1 MADHHMPAPRSAG
14 FFSASHRDG
23 RRDGLATPERRRNSS
38 HEMGKSSVATSQR
51 EDDDGL
57 LHDDLLHDDRDHDHD
72 PLSSSHTE
80 VSSHADDAHA
90 HTHAHRE
97 ERAQKKHKGRLGG
110 GFLLHDA
117 FGGARLLGSRRQRAA
132 HVPTPAPPIPQLQL
146 GGRDASFEA
155 GPGPERSMRQS
166 SAPIRPSGEPANSP
180 PNTGHSAEGRM
191 LADSHHQEPHPVAD
205 LDSSQIVHMAL
216 SLSESRRLASRRTGH
231 RTAAPP
237 RLAPLPDASSSNNI
251 RQHLQQQRKLSRT
264 ETPSLLQ
271 EPSSGPLVPGSRG
284 SGNFQSSFEGAHDS
298 QYRYQ
303 FTASTLARAHKAKVH
318 LELWAQYR
326 RLLDVLPPL
335 KPGLERPTSGGSPD
349 SPFGAGSQALAV
361 TLGRQYNPLQ
371 YIRNRKVRA
380 RERKVIDGKRQGFSD
395 VDSVR
400 QWVDTVYRQKSIVGT
415 PLADD
420 GPSIPPYHS
429 AEEADMLLSPAD
441 TAARPRRPRVD
452 WFLDPCDVIADA
464 YWLEQNGHK
473 YLIEDRH
480 WRKIFPPISSD
491 FIRPLSREVE
501 ESSSKISP
509 FTTRDYEATETIPEV
524 KEFGLSKVRSEL
536 SHTSAKNRA
545 KQKFQNIKG
554 FHHRHA
560 SGGGGHHG
568 KDSSSEDSSS
578 DSDSESKKRAKLVR
592 KGTISS
598 NSNDLL
604 QKQMM
609 EMVAREARER
619 ELEESALVHNE
630 SADDRSIEQPSS
642 QIHSRRGSSVA
653 EISDSERRAAMFD
666 RLKQGSP
673 SRPSV
678 DAHHHSIS
686 PGKRLS
692 LPNSPEAV
700 PIRNGKSES
709 VASVD
714 TSPLYSRST
723 SPTRNPINKIK
734 QLMRDK
740 NGEARGGPLLDDPY
754 DDGEGRLSK
763 RETNLARSGST
774 STLGKG
780 RRQSSPAGKLPSG
793 SDSSKNLRPIASARL
808 RTDEGV
814 GLRGMFKGPRIDNVL
829 RGGVSKLGD
838 MIRKKDASGETPDLD
853 TTDESDSDRVRGRR
867 SEPMILS
874 RKPSTKI
881 QEGQPKHFLDT
892 MPEFRHMPSYRS
904 FANGGDKL
912 TKADGLANSGR
923 RPGELDLPRPP
934 QISIRSASSSAS
946 PPVSRKL
953 RLGGDSDVSDPE
965 SLLNNSIPDGVR
977 DADKRLN
984 SAISLSDKDNQHG
997 RSLSQHWSIAD
1008 RGMHGGPAKLTKREV
1023 ARMRALILSS
1033 GVMAMEMHR
1042 RAYEQHRPFSKEN
1055 LALNEATSQQ
1065 EPGGVPWTDIT
1076 RLTPHQV
1083 QVRLQLHEQKGPFCE
1098 MYPLAAQ
1105 TLGVA
1110 IQSWGQRWQS
1120 SADYFR
1126 DKTVHTLRTR
1136 VWEVRTHIADD
1147 LSEMARKAADEADE
1161 ISRDMALG
1169 QPLKIKHVVDT
1180 METMLQTRRR
1190 RFRWLRRGLWLTVEW
1205 LLVGFMWYV
1214 WFMVM
1219 ILRVFLGVGKGV
1231 LRGVKWLLW
1240 L

>member
-51 EDDDGL
+51 EDDD
-57 LHDDLLHDDRDHDHD
+57 DLLHDDDDHD

-80 VSSHADDAHA
+80 
-90 HTHAHRE
+90 
-97 ERAQKKHKGRLGG
+97 GRLGG

-117 FGGARLLGSRRQRAA
+117 FGGGRLLGSRRQRAA
-132 HVPTPAPPIPQLQL
+132 HTQTPAPPIPQLQL

-155 GPGPERSMRQS
+155 ERGMRQS

-216 SLSESRRLASRRTGH
+216 SLSESRRMASRRTGH

-237 RLAPLPDASSSNNI
+237 RLAPLPDGSSSNNI

-284 SGNFQSSFEGAHDS
+284 SGNFQSSFEGAYDS

-303 FTASTLARAHKAKVH
+303 FSASTLARAHKAKVH
-318 LELWAQYR
+318 LELWGQYR
-326 RLLDVLPPL
+326 RLLEVLPPL
-335 KPGLERPTSGGSPD
+335 KPGLERPTSGSSPD
-349 SPFGAGSQALAV
+349 SPFGVGSQALPV

-400 QWVDTVYRQKSIVGT
+400 QWVDTVYRQKSVVGT
-415 PLADD
+415 PLAED

-429 AEEADMLLSPAD
+429 AEEADMLLSSPAD
-441 TAARPRRPRVD
+441 TATRPRRPRVD

-480 WRKIFPPISSD
+480 WRKIFPPVSSD
-491 FIRPLSREVE
+491 LSRPLSREVE
-501 ESSSKISP
+501 ESGSKISP
-509 FTTRDYEATETIPEV
+509 FTTRDYEVNDTIPEG
-524 KEFGLSKVRSEL
+524 KEFGLSK
-536 SHTSAKNRA
+536 
-545 KQKFQNIKG
+545 NIKG

-578 DSDSESKKRAKLVR
+578 DGDSEPKKRAKLVR

-609 EMVAREARER
+609 EMVASEARER

-630 SADDRSIEQPSS
+630 SADDRSIEQPPSRF
-642 QIHSRRGSSVA
+642 HSRRGSSVA
-653 EISDSERRAAMFD
+653 EFSDSERKAATFD
-666 RLKQGSP
+666 SLKQASP
-673 SRPSV
+673 TRPGV

-692 LPNSPEAV
+692 LQNSPEAT
-700 PIRNGKSES
+700 PIRNGKS
-709 VASVD
+709 D
-714 TSPLYSRST
+714 RST

-740 NGEARGGPLLDDPY
+740 NGEARGGPLLDDAFE
-754 DDGEGRLSK
+754 DGDGRLSK

-774 STLGKG
+774 SKT
-780 RRQSSPAGKLPSG
+780 
-793 SDSSKNLRPIASARL
+793 LRPMASARL

-838 MIRKKDASGETPDLD
+838 MIRKKDAPGETLDPD
-853 TTDESDSDRVRGRR
+853 TTDESDSDRMRGRR
-867 SEPMILS
+867 STPMTLS

-881 QEGQPKHFLDT
+881 QQGQPKHFLDT
-892 MPEFRHMPSYRS
+892 MPEFRHMPSYRHL
-904 FANGGDKL
+904 ANGGEKL
-912 TKADGLANSGR
+912 TKADGR

-946 PPVSRKL
+946 PPISRKL
-953 RLGGDSDVSDPE
+953 RLGGDSDVSEPE
-965 SLLNNSIPDGVR
+965 SLLNNNNNNIPDGVR

-997 RSLSQHWSIAD
+997 RSLGHHWSIAD
-1008 RGMHGGPAKLTKREV
+1008 RGLHGGPAKLTKREV

-1042 RAYEQHRPFSKEN
+1042 RAYEQHKPFSKEN
-1055 LALNEATSQQ
+1055 LALNEATSQK
-1065 EPGGVPWTDIT
+1065 EPGGVPWTDIA

-1083 QVRLQLHEQKGPFCE
+1083 QVRLQLHEQKGPLCE

-1136 VWEVRTHIADD
+1136 VWEVRTHLADD

-1161 ISRDMALG
+1161 ISRDLALG

-1180 METMLQTRRR
+1180 MEKMLQTRRR

>member
-1 MADHHMPAPRSAG
+1 
-14 FFSASHRDG
+14 
-23 RRDGLATPERRRNSS
+23 
-38 HEMGKSSVATSQR
+38 MGKSSNATSQR
-51 EDDDGL
+51 DDDDL
-57 LHDDLLHDDRDHDHD
+57 FHDDQD

-80 VSSHADDAHA
+80 VSTHADDG
-90 HTHAHRE
+90 HAHRE

-117 FGGARLLGSRRQRAA
+117 FGGGRLLGSRRQRTA
-132 HVPTPAPPIPQLQL
+132 HSQAPAPPPPPQLQL
-146 GGRDASFEA
+146 GSGRDDAAAAAAFQAS
-155 GPGPERSMRQS
+155 PGPERGMRQS
-166 SAPIRPSGEPANSP
+166 SAPIRRSGEPANSP

-191 LADSHHQEPHPVAD
+191 FADSHHQEPHPVAD

-237 RLAPLPDASSSNNI
+237 RLAPLPDGSSSNNI

-264 ETPSLLQ
+264 DTPGLLQ
-271 EPSSGPLVPGSRG
+271 EPSSGALVPASRG
-284 SGNFQSSFEGAHDS
+284 SGNFQSSFEGSHDP
-298 QYRYQ
+298 QYRWQ
-303 FTASTLARAHKAKVH
+303 FSASTLARAHKAKVH

-326 RLLDVLPPL
+326 RLLEVLPPL
-335 KPGLERPTSGGSPD
+335 KPGLERPTSGSSPD

-395 VDSVR
+395 VDGVR
-400 QWVDTVYRQKSIVGT
+400 QWVDMVYQHMSMAGT

-420 GPSIPPYHS
+420 RSSIPPYHS
-429 AEEADMLLSPAD
+429 AEEADMLPSPAD

-480 WRKIFPPISSD
+480 WRKLFPPISSD
-491 FIRPLSREVE
+491 LSRPLSREVE

-509 FTTRDYEATETIPEV
+509 FTTRDNELTETITEG
-524 KEFGLSKVRSEL
+524 KEFALSKVRTEL
-536 SHTSAKNRA
+536 SHSSAKDRA

-568 KDSSSEDSSS
+568 KNSSSEDSSS
-578 DSDSESKKRAKLVR
+578 DSDSDPKKRAKLIR

-619 ELEESALVHNE
+619 ELEESALAHNE
-630 SADDRSIEQPSS
+630 SADDRSVGQPPSRFN
-642 QIHSRRGSSVA
+642 SRRGSSLA

-666 RLKQGSP
+666 MLKQGSP
-673 SRPSV
+673 THPSV

-692 LPNSPEAV
+692 LSNSPEAI

-709 VASVD
+709 IASVES
-714 TSPLYSRST
+714 SPLYSRSA

-734 QLMRDK
+734 QMMRDK
-740 NGEARGGPLLDDPY
+740 NGEARGGTSLDEAY
-754 DDGEGRLSK
+754 DDGENRLSK

-774 STLGKG
+774 STLGRG
-780 RRQSSPAGKLPSG
+780 RRQSSPAGKLVSG
-793 SDSSKNLRPIASARL
+793 LDSSKSLRPMASTRL

-814 GLRGMFKGPRIDNVL
+814 GLRGMFKGPRIDNVF

-838 MIRKKDASGETPDLD
+838 IIRKKDGPGETPDLD
-853 TTDESDSDRVRGRR
+853 TTDESDSDRIRGRK
-867 SEPMILS
+867 SIPTNLS

-881 QEGQPKHFLDT
+881 QEGHPKHFLDT
-892 MPEFRHMPSYRS
+892 MPEFRHMPSYRHLT
-904 FANGGDKL
+904 NGGEKL
-912 TKADGLANSGR
+912 TKANGSANSGR
-923 RPGELDLPRPP
+923 RPGELDLLRPP

-953 RLGGDSDVSDPE
+953 RLGDSDVSEPE
-965 SLLNNSIPDGVR
+965 SLSNNNIPDGVR

-984 SAISLSDKDNQHG
+984 SAISLSDKDHQHG
-997 RSLSQHWSIAD
+997 RSLGQHWSVAD
-1008 RGMHGGPAKLTKREV
+1008 RGLHGPVKLTKREV

-1042 RAYEQHRPFSKEN
+1042 RAYEKHKPFSKEN
-1055 LALNEATSQQ
+1055 LALNEAASQQ
-1065 EPGGVPWTDIT
+1065 EPAGIPWTDIA
-1076 RLTPHQV
+1076 RLTPYQV
-1083 QVRLQLHEQKGPFCE
+1083 QARLQLPEQQGPFCE

-1126 DKTVHTLRTR
+1126 DKTVHALRTR

-1161 ISRDMALG
+1161 ISRDLALG

-1180 METMLQTRRR
+1180 MEKMLQTRRR

-1219 ILRVFLGVGKGV
+1219 ILRIFLGVGKGV

>member
-1 MADHHMPAPRSAG
+1 
-14 FFSASHRDG
+14 
-23 RRDGLATPERRRNSS
+23 
-38 HEMGKSSVATSQR
+38 MGKSSVATSQR
-51 EDDDGL
+51 DD
-57 LHDDLLHDDRDHDHD
+57 DDLLHDDHD

-80 VSSHADDAHA
+80 ASTNADGG
-90 HTHAHRE
+90 HAHRE

-117 FGGARLLGSRRQRAA
+117 FGGGRLLGSRRQRAA
-132 HVPTPAPPIPQLQL
+132 HVQAPAPPTPQLQL
-146 GGRDASFEA
+146 GGGRDAAAFEA
-155 GPGPERSMRQS
+155 GPGPERGMRQS

-237 RLAPLPDASSSNNI
+237 RLAPLPDGSSSNNI
-251 RQHLQQQRKLSRT
+251 RQHLQQQRKFSRT
-264 ETPSLLQ
+264 DAPSLLQ
-271 EPSSGPLVPGSRG
+271 EPPSGALVPGSRG
-284 SGNFQSSFEGAHDS
+284 SGHFQSSFEGAHDP
-298 QYRYQ
+298 QYRWQ
-303 FTASTLARAHKAKVH
+303 FSASTLARAHKAKVH

-335 KPGLERPTSGGSPD
+335 KPGLERPPSGSSPD
-349 SPFGAGSQALAV
+349 SPLGAGSQALAV

-400 QWVDTVYRQKSIVGT
+400 HWVDTVYQQKSMVGT

-420 GPSIPPYHS
+420 GSSIPPYHF
-429 AEEADMLLSPAD
+429 AEEADMLHLPAD

-480 WRKIFPPISSD
+480 WRKIFPPIISSD
-491 FIRPLSREVE
+491 FSRPLSREVE

-509 FTTRDYEATETIPEV
+509 FTTRDSELTETIPEG
-524 KEFGLSKVRSEL
+524 KEFGLSKVRTEL
-536 SHTSAKNRA
+536 SHTSAKERA
-545 KQKFQNIKG
+545 KLKFQNIKG

-578 DSDSESKKRAKLVR
+578 DSDSEPKKRAKLVR

-619 ELEESALVHNE
+619 ELEESALAHNE
-630 SADDRSIEQPSS
+630 SADDRSIEQPPSRL
-642 QIHSRRGSSVA
+642 HSRRGSSVA

-673 SRPSV
+673 TRPSV

-692 LPNSPEAV
+692 LSNSPEAI

-709 VASVD
+709 VASVES
-714 TSPLYSRST
+714 SPLYSRST

-734 QLMRDK
+734 QMMRDK
-740 NGEARGGPLLDDPY
+740 NGEARGGPLLDDAY

-763 RETNLARSGST
+763 RESNLARSGST
-774 STLGKG
+774 STLGRG
-780 RRQSSPAGKLPSG
+780 RRQSSPAGKLTSG
-793 SDSSKNLRPIASARL
+793 IDSTSKNLRPMASTRL
-808 RTDEGV
+808 RPDEGV

-838 MIRKKDASGETPDLD
+838 MIRKKDAPGETLDLD

-867 SEPMILS
+867 STPMTLS
-874 RKPSTKI
+874 RQPSTKI
-881 QEGQPKHFLDT
+881 QEGQPKHFLDA
-892 MPEFRHMPSYRS
+892 MPEFRHMPSYRHL
-904 FANGGDKL
+904 ANGGEKL
-912 TKADGLANSGR
+912 TKADGSATSGR
-923 RPGELDLPRPP
+923 RPGSLDLLRPP

-965 SLLNNSIPDGVR
+965 SLLNNNIPDGVR

-997 RSLSQHWSIAD
+997 RSLGQHWSIAD
-1008 RGMHGGPAKLTKREV
+1008 RGLHGPAKLTKREV
-1023 ARMRALILSS
+1023 ARMRTLILSS

-1042 RAYEQHRPFSKEN
+1042 RAYEQHKPFSKEN
-1055 LALNEATSQQ
+1055 LALNEATSPK
-1065 EPGGVPWTDIT
+1065 EPGGVPWTDIA

-1126 DKTVHTLRTR
+1126 DKTVHALRTH
-1136 VWEVRTHIADD
+1136 VWEVRTHLADD

-1161 ISRDMALG
+1161 ISRDLALG

-1180 METMLQTRRR
+1180 MEKMLQTRRR

-1214 WFMVM
+1214 WFMVV

>member
-51 EDDDGL
+51 EDDD
-57 LHDDLLHDDRDHDHD
+57 DLLHDDHD

-80 VSSHADDAHA
+80 VSSHADDGHAQAHA
-90 HTHAHRE
+90 HAHRE

-117 FGGARLLGSRRQRAA
+117 FGGGRLLGSRRQRTA
-132 HVPTPAPPIPQLQL
+132 HAQAPAPPISQLQLQL

-155 GPGPERSMRQS
+155 GPGPERGMRQS

-237 RLAPLPDASSSNNI
+237 RLAPLPDGSSSNNI
-251 RQHLQQQRKLSRT
+251 RQHLQQQRKFSRT
-264 ETPSLLQ
+264 ESPSLLQ
-271 EPSSGPLVPGSRG
+271 EPSSGALVPGSRG

-303 FTASTLARAHKAKVH
+303 FSASTLARAHKAKVH

-335 KPGLERPTSGGSPD
+335 KPGLERPTSGSSPD

-371 YIRNRKVRA
+371 YIRNRKMRA

-420 GPSIPPYHS
+420 GTSIPPYHS
-429 AEEADMLLSPAD
+429 AEETDMILSPAD

-491 FIRPLSREVE
+491 LSRPLSREVE

-509 FTTRDYEATETIPEV
+509 FTTRDYEATETFPEG

-536 SHTSAKNRA
+536 SHTSAKDRA
-545 KQKFQNIKG
+545 KQKFHNIKG

-578 DSDSESKKRAKLVR
+578 DSDSEPKKRAKLVR

-609 EMVAREARER
+609 EMVASEARER

-630 SADDRSIEQPSS
+630 SADDRSIEQPPSRF
-642 QIHSRRGSSVA
+642 HSRRGSSVA
-653 EISDSERRAAMFD
+653 EISDSERRAALFD
-666 RLKQGSP
+666 RVKQGSP
-673 SRPSV
+673 TRLSV
-678 DAHHHSIS
+678 DANHHSIS

-692 LPNSPEAV
+692 LPNSPEAI

-774 STLGKG
+774 STLGRG
-780 RRQSSPAGKLPSG
+780 RRQSSPAGKLFSG
-793 SDSSKNLRPIASARL
+793 SDSSKNLRPMASARL

-838 MIRKKDASGETPDLD
+838 MIRKKDAPGETPDLD

-867 SEPMILS
+867 STPMTLS

-904 FANGGDKL
+904 FVNGGDKL
-912 TKADGLANSGR
+912 TKADGLANSNSGR
-923 RPGELDLPRPP
+923 RPGELDLLRPP

-946 PPVSRKL
+946 PP
-953 RLGGDSDVSDPE
+953 DFT
-965 SLLNNSIPDGVR
+965 
-977 DADKRLN
+977 
-984 SAISLSDKDNQHG
+984 Q
-997 RSLSQHWSIAD
+997 
-1008 RGMHGGPAKLTKREV
+1008 
-1023 ARMRALILSS
+1023 
-1033 GVMAMEMHR
+1033 
-1042 RAYEQHRPFSKEN
+1042 
-1055 LALNEATSQQ
+1055 TS
-1065 EPGGVPWTDIT
+1065 
-1076 RLTPHQV
+1076 
-1083 QVRLQLHEQKGPFCE
+1083 
-1098 MYPLAAQ
+1098 
-1105 TLGVA
+1105 
-1110 IQSWGQRWQS
+1110 
-1120 SADYFR
+1120 
-1126 DKTVHTLRTR
+1126 
-1136 VWEVRTHIADD
+1136 
-1147 LSEMARKAADEADE
+1147 
-1161 ISRDMALG
+1161 
-1169 QPLKIKHVVDT
+1169 
-1180 METMLQTRRR
+1180 TRRR
-1190 RFRWLRRGLWLTVEW
+1190 LGRLRP
-1205 LLVGFMWYV
+1205 
-1214 WFMVM
+1214 
-1219 ILRVFLGVGKGV
+1219 
-1231 LRGVKWLLW
+1231 
-1240 L
+1240 

>member
-51 EDDDGL
+51 EDNDD
-57 LHDDLLHDDRDHDHD
+57 DDLLHDDHD

-80 VSSHADDAHA
+80 VSSHADDG
-90 HTHAHRE
+90 HTHRE

-117 FGGARLLGSRRQRAA
+117 FGGGRLLGSRRQR
-132 HVPTPAPPIPQLQL
+132 TPAPPAPQLQL
-146 GGRDASFEA
+146 GGGGRDAAAAAAFEA
-155 GPGPERSMRQS
+155 GPGPERGMRQS
-166 SAPIRPSGEPANSP
+166 SAPIRPSGESANSP
-180 PNTGHSAEGRM
+180 PSTGHSAEGRM
-191 LADSHHQEPHPVAD
+191 FADAHHQEPHLVAD

-216 SLSESRRLASRRTGH
+216 SLSESRRLASRRSGH

-237 RLAPLPDASSSNNI
+237 RLAPLPDGSSSNNI
-251 RQHLQQQRKLSRT
+251 RQHLQQQRKFSRT
-264 ETPSLLQ
+264 ETPTLLQ
-271 EPSSGPLVPGSRG
+271 EPSSGALVPGSRG
-284 SGNFQSSFEGAHDS
+284 SGNFQTSFEGAHDP
-298 QYRYQ
+298 QYRWQ
-303 FTASTLARAHKAKVH
+303 FSASTLARAHKAKVH

-349 SPFGAGSQALAV
+349 SPFGAGSQALAL

-400 QWVDTVYRQKSIVGT
+400 HWVDTVYRQKSIVGT

-491 FIRPLSREVE
+491 LSRPLSREVE
-501 ESSSKISP
+501 DSSSKISP
-509 FTTRDYEATETIPEV
+509 FTTRDHEVAETIPEG

-536 SHTSAKNRA
+536 SHTSAKERA
-545 KQKFQNIKG
+545 KLKFQNIKG

-560 SGGGGHHG
+560 SGGGGGHHG

-578 DSDSESKKRAKLVR
+578 DSDSDPKKRAKLVR

-609 EMVAREARER
+609 EMVAKEARER
-619 ELEESALVHNE
+619 ELEESALVPNE
-630 SADDRSIEQPSS
+630 SADDRSVEQPPSRV
-642 QIHSRRGSSVA
+642 QSRRGSSLA

-673 SRPSV
+673 TRPSA
-678 DAHHHSIS
+678 DAQHHSIS

-692 LPNSPEAV
+692 LPNSPEAI

-709 VASVD
+709 VASVES
-714 TSPLYSRST
+714 SPLYSRST

-740 NGEARGGPLLDDPY
+740 NGDDAY

-774 STLGKG
+774 STLGRG
-780 RRQSSPAGKLPSG
+780 ARRQSSPAGKLTS
-793 SDSSKNLRPIASARL
+793 SESSKNLRPMASVRL

-838 MIRKKDASGETPDLD
+838 MIRKKDAPGETLDLD

-867 SEPMILS
+867 STPMTLS
-874 RKPSTKI
+874 RKPSTKVA
-881 QEGQPKHFLDT
+881 QEGQPKHFLDA
-892 MPEFRHMPSYRS
+892 MPEFRHMPSYRHL
-904 FANGGDKL
+904 ANGVEKL
-912 TKADGLANSGR
+912 TKVDGSL
-923 RPGELDLPRPP
+923 LRPP
-934 QISIRSASSSAS
+934 QISIRSASSSTS
-946 PPVSRKL
+946 PPTSRKL
-953 RLGGDSDVSDPE
+953 RLGGDYSDVSEPE
-965 SLLNNSIPDGVR
+965 SLLTNNNNIPDGVR

-997 RSLSQHWSIAD
+997 RLPGQQWAIAD
-1008 RGMHGGPAKLTKREV
+1008 RGGLHGGPTKLTKREV

-1042 RAYEQHRPFSKEN
+1042 RAYEQHKPFSKEN
-1055 LALNEATSQQ
+1055 LALNEATSQK
-1065 EPGGVPWTDIT
+1065 EPGGVPWTDIA

-1161 ISRDMALG
+1161 ISRDLALG
-1169 QPLKIKHVVDT
+1169 QPLRIKHVVDT
-1180 METMLQTRRR
+1180 MEKMLQTRRR

-1219 ILRVFLGVGKGV
+1219 ILRIFLGVGKGV